1 MVSPLDRK
9 LLRDLASLKGQV
21 LTIAI
26 VVALGVAIYLS
37 FGSAKLS
44 LVQGTEEFYRSQRF
58 ADVFATL
65 ERAPESLRSAIER
78 LPGVA
83 IVETRVNAPVLC
95 PMPGMIEPA
104 VGSAHSLPDFT
115 DAALNAPFVVEGRL
129 PEPGRD
135 DEVLVNDAFAQ
146 SHRLHA
152 GDRLEAIV
160 NGTRRTLRIVGLGTS
175 PEYLI
180 AMSTELS
187 SMGNERFVVLWMRRA
202 ALAPVAR
209 MQGGF
214 NDVSL
219 RLQRDAPPEPTIAA
233 LDRLLAPFGGRG
245 ARARSQHMSHRML
258 QQEMQ
263 QLDGSSTVL
272 PAMFLGVAAFLVNV
286 VLGRL
291 VRLQRGQLAMLKAV
305 GYSDRRI
312 ALHYVQMVLVIVT
325 IGVVAGALMGRE
337 MARWFIGLYREFF
350 RIPNLGVRLDASL
363 LAQGAALSFGSGV
376 IGAIAAVRGVSKLA
390 PAQAMQPEP
399 PAKYGDSA
407 LDRAVSV
414 GLLSPS
420 ARMVARELVRRPLR
434 LLLSSLGIAMAVAI
448 LVAGRSVFDAL
459 PTLERL
465 IFHEMMREQL
475 AVRLTRPVSPTD
487 LSVLRTIPGVL
498 DIELQRTVPVRF
510 RVGSRTRE
518 TSLVGHPTGAQLRRV
533 LDHRGREVRMVRG
546 AVLLTRL
553 LGQLLDVRVG
563 DSIRVEVL
571 EGDRAVR
578 TITVGGFTDEPFGL
592 QGHLLLDDL
601 WSLMGQ
607 SPSVDLAL
615 LVTDPSH
622 NEAIVRRVVAMPGVA
637 GVASASAALS
647 RFRQQSGRSMGA
659 TGLLL
664 VLAAG
669 AIAAGVVY
677 NNARVALATRERDLA
692 TLRVLGMGRGEVSRI
707 LLGEMTV
714 QVLLGLAPGYAIGTW
729 MAQSA
734 MAMTDPEM
742 YRLPLTLEPFTYVYA
757 TVVTLVAALLSALI
771 VRRRVD
777 SLDLVG
783 VLKTRE

>member
-26 VVALGVAIYLS
+26 VVALGVAVYLS
-37 FGSAKLS
+37 FGSAKFS
-44 LVQGTEEFYRSQRF
+44 LVRGTEDFYRSQRF
-58 ADVFATL
+58 ADVFASL
-65 ERAPESLRSAIER
+65 ERAPDSLRSTIER

-83 IVETRVNAPVLC
+83 SVETRVSATVLC

-104 VGSAHSLPDFT
+104 VGRAHSIPDFA
-115 DAALNAPFVVEGRL
+115 DPALDVPFVVEGRL
-129 PEPGRD
+129 PEPHRD

-152 GDRLEAIV
+152 GDRLDAIIH
-160 NGTRRTLRIVGLGTS
+160 GTRRTLRVVGLATS
-175 PEYLI
+175 PEYLV
-180 AMSTELS
+180 AMSAELS

-214 NDVSL
+214 NDVAI
-219 RLQRDAPPEPTIAA
+219 RLQRDARPEPTVAA
-233 LDRLLAPFGGRG
+233 LDRLFVPYGGRG
-245 ARARSQHMSHRML
+245 ARPRSEHLSHKML
-258 QQEMQ
+258 QQELQ
-263 QLDGSSTVL
+263 QIDGSSTVL

-325 IGVVAGALMGRE
+325 LGIVVGALMGRE

-350 RIPNLGVRLDASL
+350 RVPNLGVRLDLSL
-363 LAQGAALSFGSGV
+363 LARGAALSFGSGV
-376 IGAIAAVRGVSKLA
+376 IGAIAAVRGVAKLA

-414 GLLSPS
+414 GLLGPAS
-420 ARMVARELVRRPLR
+420 RMIARELVRRPLR

-448 LVAGRSVFDAL
+448 LVAGRSMFDAL

-475 AVRLTRPVSPTD
+475 AVRLTRPVAPTD

-498 DIELQRTVPVRF
+498 GLELQRTVPVRM
-510 RVGSRTRE
+510 RAGSRTRE
-518 TSLVGHPTGAQLRRV
+518 TSLVGHPERAELRRV
-533 LDHRGREVRMVRG
+533 LDHRGRELRMVRG
-546 AVLLTRL
+546 AVLLTRY

-563 DSIRVEVL
+563 DRVQIEVL
-571 EGDRAVR
+571 EGER
-578 TITVGGFTDEPFGL
+578 TARTLTVGGFTDEPFGL

-601 WSLMGQ
+601 WSILGQ
-607 SPSVDLAL
+607 TPSVDMAL
-615 LVTDPSH
+615 LVTDPAH
-622 NEAIVRRVVAMPGVA
+622 DRAIVQRVVAMPGVG
-637 GVASASAALS
+637 GVASARASLA
-647 RFRQQSGRSMGA
+647 RFREQSGRSMGA
-659 TGLLL
+659 SGLLL

-677 NNARVALATRERDLA
+677 NNARVALAMRERDLA
-692 TLRVLGMGRGEVSRI
+692 TLRVLGMSRADVSRI
-707 LLGEMTV
+707 LLGEMAV
-714 QVLLGLAPGYAIGTW
+714 QVLLGLGPGYAIGAW
-729 MAQSA
+729 MAKGA

-742 YRLPLTLEPFTYVYA
+742 YRLPLALEPFTYVYA
-757 TVVTLVAALLSALI
+757 TVVTLVAALMSALV